1 MKRMQSEEQA
11 AFSVMLLVPITPIP
25 GTKNTEND

>member
-11 AFSVMLLVPITPIP
+11 AFSVMLLVPITAIP
-25 GTKNTEND
+25 GTKNHRK